1 MSSDT
6 QRKAKRTTSEDT
18 DELPESSSAIGGL
31 FTSRPSLPSS
41 RTVVSSFLGILL
53 FGGLTLMFGGA
64 TLFALNFGVEVA
76 LWVVGVA
83 LLVVAF
89 VVAQIAA
96 RAGVI

>member
-1 MSSDT
+1 MSNDT

-18 DELPESSSAIGGL
+18 EAVAESPSAIGGL
-31 FTSRPSLPSS
+31 FTSRPSLPSG
-41 RTVVSSFLGILL
+41 RTVVSTFLGVLL
-53 FGGLTLMFGGA
+53 FGGLSLMFGGA
-64 TLFALNFGVEVA
+64 TLFALNYGVEVA
-76 LWVVGVA
+76 LVVVGVA